1 MFNQLIKLLV
11 LPPELLR
18 GHAQA
23 YADLL
28 HQSWQQHLCTLKNR
42 WLMYAL
48 AMVCLLLALVF
59 GGTALLLWSA
69 LPVLREGFVWV
80 LWVLPLALL
89 VCSAVCAAWAQRLR
103 SRPLLDELKEQ
114 IQLDL
119 LAIRQAQT
127 S

>member
-1 MFNQLIKLLV
+1 MFKQLIKLLV

-18 GHAQA
+18 VHARA
-23 YADLL
+23 YADLA
-28 HQSWQQHLCTLKNR
+28 HQSWQQYWCTLKNR

-48 AMVCLLLALVF
+48 AAACLLLALIF

-80 LWVLPLALL
+80 LWTLPLAFL
-89 VCSAVCAAWAQRLR
+89 VCSAVCGVWAQRLCA
-103 SRPLLDELKEQ
+103 RPLLDELLEQ

-119 LAIRQAQT
+119 LAIRQVHT